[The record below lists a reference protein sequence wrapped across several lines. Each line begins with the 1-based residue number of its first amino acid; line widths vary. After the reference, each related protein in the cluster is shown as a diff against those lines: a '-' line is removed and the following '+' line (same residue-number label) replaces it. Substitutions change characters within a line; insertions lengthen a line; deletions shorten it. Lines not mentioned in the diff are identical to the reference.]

1 MENMTMKRKRHWQK
15 QMAKTNGK
23 NKWQKTNGISI

>member
-1 MENMTMKRKRHWQK
+1 MKRKRQWQK

-23 NKWQKTNGISI
+23 NKWQKKYNLYLK

>member
-1 MENMTMKRKRHWQK
+1 MENMTMKRKRQWQK

-23 NKWQKTNGISI
+23 NKWQKNIISI